1 MAKLIQDQYTEIS
14 YISLSL
20 VPKAIY
26 RFKAIPIKIL
36 RAFFHRYRLNNFK
49 MCKETQK
56 SLNSQNNLDK
66 ATTELG
72 ESGAL
77 TLDYTTK

>member
-1 MAKLIQDQYTEIS
+1 
-14 YISLSL
+14 
-20 VPKAIY
+20 
-26 RFKAIPIKIL
+26 
-36 RAFFHRYRLNNFK
+36 

-77 TLDYTTK
+77 TFDYTTK

>member
-1 MAKLIQDQYTEIS
+1 MFLDCKKFVTMAKL
-14 YISLSL
+14 
-20 VPKAIY
+20 PKAVH
-26 RFKAIPIKIL
+26 RFRAIPIKIL